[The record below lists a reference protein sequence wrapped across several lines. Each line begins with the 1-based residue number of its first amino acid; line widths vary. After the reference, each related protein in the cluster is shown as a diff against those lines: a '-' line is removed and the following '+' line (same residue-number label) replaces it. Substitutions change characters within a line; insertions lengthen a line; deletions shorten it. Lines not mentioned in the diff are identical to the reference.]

1 MDRVQES
8 AYARRVTQTPGLRA
22 AKKLDTWRSLRAA
35 AIDLVT
41 ARGFDD
47 VSVEEI
53 AAAARVSK
61 STLFNYFPSKEALL
75 LDPDPEDPDRWR
87 ALAAARPDD
96 EPVWV
101 SVREIIVGAVCGD
114 EAKLLTRKTMIEQCQ
129 APLEPALAASEPFR
143 RFLRDW
149 VAGRL
154 PDDPILTTL
163 VVNSTFAVAHTA
175 YRAWRPE
182 DGHAR
187 FEDQLRYGF
196 DTLGAGLLA
205 MGVAT

>member
-1 MDRVQES
+1 M
-8 AYARRVTQTPGLRA
+8 THPTGLRA
-22 AKKLDTWRSLRAA
+22 AKKLDTWRALRAA
-35 AIDLVT
+35 AIELVA

-87 ALAAARPDD
+87 ALAAARPHD
-96 EPVWV
+96 EPLWV
-101 SVREIIVGAVCGD
+101 SVREIVVGAVCDD
-114 EAKLLTRKTMIEQCQ
+114 ESKLLTRKAMIEQCQ

-143 RFLRDW
+143 RFLGECVTR
-149 VAGRL
+149 RL
-154 PDDPILTTL
+154 PDEPMLAAL

-175 YRAWRPE
+175 YRAWRPD
-182 DGHAR
+182 DGAAR
-187 FEDQLRYGF
+187 FEELLRRGF
-196 DTLGAGLLA
+196 DTLGAGL
-205 MGVAT
+205 MSVADAR